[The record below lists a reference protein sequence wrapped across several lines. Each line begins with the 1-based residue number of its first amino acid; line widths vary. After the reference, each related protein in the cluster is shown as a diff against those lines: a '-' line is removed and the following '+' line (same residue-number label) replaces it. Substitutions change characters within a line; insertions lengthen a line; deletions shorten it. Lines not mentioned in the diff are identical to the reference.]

1 MNGVHL
7 GKTPVEQPFTWYWY
21 YDFEASKEGYDRSER
36 RVRFRAPVHLWPGL
50 DLLMEAM
57 PFLVMDTKNVHFD
70 LTKQDERPAP
80 AYETDGEPQ

>member
-21 YDFEASKEGYDRSER
+21 YDFEAATAGYDKAER

-57 PFLVMDTKNVHFD
+57 PFFVTDTKKVHFVLD
-70 LTKQDERPAP
+70 KQDDRPAP
-80 AYETDGEPQ
+80 VYSTGEQTQ